1 MSKDLHEFTMEHSG
15 DLDAYF
21 AEMMKDSTFRQAYT
35 EEKNKMASALALL
48 EAREAAG
55 LTQAKLAE
63 KSGVPKTTI
72 VRIENGNNTS
82 IDTLTKLANA
92 LERPITLTIGPTKAQ
107 ATKK

>member
-1 MSKDLHEFTMEHSG
+1 MSKDMHEFTMEHTG

-21 AEMMKDSTFRQAYT
+21 AEMMKDSAYREVYN
-35 EEKNKMASALALL
+35 EEKNKMASAMALL
-48 EAREAAG
+48 EAREEAG
-55 LTQAKLAE
+55 LSQQKLAD

-92 LERPITLTIGPTKAQ
+92 LGRPLNLTIGPASM
-107 ATKK
+107 A